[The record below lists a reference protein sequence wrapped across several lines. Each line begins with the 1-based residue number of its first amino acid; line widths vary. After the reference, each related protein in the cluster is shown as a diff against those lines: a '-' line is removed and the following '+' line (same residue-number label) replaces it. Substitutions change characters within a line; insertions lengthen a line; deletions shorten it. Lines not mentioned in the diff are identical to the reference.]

1 LVEGGDKMSELKKLP
16 PNVELET
23 KKVLK
28 QLARSHRFLAELKG
42 YVDLLPN
49 KNKLVNAVTINEAK
63 DSSEIENIVTTHD
76 ELYKTLALSNQG
88 DPAAKEVANYRKAL
102 LHGYELLNQK
112 EFLSTNIFIEIH
124 KIIEKNNSGLRKVP
138 GTKIIN
144 QATDEIVHEP
154 PETYQEIIDL
164 LSNLENY
171 INTES
176 DKVDNLI
183 KLAVIHYQFEA
194 IHPFYDGNGRTG
206 RIINLLYLILKDL
219 LDSPILY
226 LSRYIIANKQQY
238 YNLLRQV
245 TDDNSWEDW
254 VLYILKAIEETSKST
269 LKLAQDINELV
280 DASANVFQERNSS
293 IYSQE
298 LIEIIFNEPYTKI
311 EDVQNGLDVTRKT
324 ASNYL
329 SSLEKINLMR
339 SEKIGRQKLYIN
351 KPLMN
356 LLKKAGDIKY

>member
-1 LVEGGDKMSELKKLP
+1 MSKLKKLP
-16 PNVELET
+16 PDSQLET

-28 QLARSHRFLAELKG
+28 QLASSHRFLAELKG
-42 YVDLLPN
+42 YADLLPN
-49 KNKLVNAVTINEAK
+49 KNILVNAVTINEAK
-63 DSSEIENIVTTHD
+63 DSSEIENIITTYD

-88 DPAAKEVANYRKAL
+88 EPAAKEVANYRKAL
-102 LHGYELLNQK
+102 WHGYELLQK
-112 EFLSTNIFIEIH
+112 KKVLSINMFIEIH
-124 KIIEKNNSGLRKVP
+124 KIIEENNSGLRRVP

-144 QATDEIVHEP
+144 QATDEIVHKP
-154 PETYQEIIDL
+154 PEGYREIIDL

-171 INTES
+171 INTGS
-176 DKVDNLI
+176 DKVDDLT
-183 KLAVIHYQFEA
+183 KMAVIHYQFEA

-206 RIINLLYLILKDL
+206 RIINVLYLILKDL

-245 TDDNSWEDW
+245 TNDNSWEDW
-254 VLYILKAIEETSKST
+254 IFYILQAIEETSKST
-269 LKLAQDINELV
+269 LKLARDINELV
-280 DASANVFQERNSS
+280 DTTAEIVQDKNPS
-293 IYSQE
+293 IYSRE

-311 EDVQNGLDVTRKT
+311 VDVKKGLNVTRKT

-329 SSLEKINLMR
+329 SSLESINIMR

-351 KPLMN
+351 ESLMN
-356 LLKKAGDIKY
+356 LLKSTGDI